1 MMKRIDTGRGN
12 IWIFAKVPC
21 RIEQCR
27 SWRGGE
33 TSAGGLLRPINDIPR
48 GRVAPQKIGNLQQ
61 LHKLMRL
68 ATQLKETRNL
78 GCNFMRRRMRRR
90 NRATNIIPTR
100 LKVLRNRASLPERAG
115 NGGRSQPQKP

>member
-33 TSAGGLLRPINDIPR
+33 ASAGGLLRPINDIPR
-48 GRVAPQKIGNLQQ
+48 GRLAPQKIGDLQQ
-61 LHKLMRL
+61 LHELMRL
-68 ATQLKETRNL
+68 ATELKETRNF
-78 GCNFMRRRMRRR
+78 GCNFMRRRMRPSTC
-90 NRATNIIPTR
+90 AQNIIQT
-100 LKVLRNRASLPERAG
+100 
-115 NGGRSQPQKP
+115 